1 VRLFSFD
8 TSRGPA
14 LGILDPLNHQRF
26 LDLHDIAPDLPRSLE
41 MILAGHRMAHVR
53 AAFQQAQGNASAPWQ
68 ALSADAMR
76 PLLSQPGKIICVGLN
91 YADHAKE
98 GGNAR
103 PEYPSFFLRTAAS
116 LVAHGAAILR
126 PRVSDRL
133 DFEAELAVVIGQR
146 VKHATLENA
155 LDAVAGYSC
164 FNDGSLR
171 DYQRKTSQWT
181 IGKNFDFTGGF
192 GPCLVTPDE
201 LPAGAKGLRIRSILN
216 GQTMQDSTTTDMLWG
231 VAELIVILSECMTL
245 EPGDV
250 IASGTPAGV
259 GYARTPPVFM
269 HAGDVIEIEIEGVGC
284 LSNPI
289 ADEK

>member
-8 TSRGPA
+8 ASEGPA
-14 LGILDPLNHQRF
+14 LGILDPVDHQRF
-26 LDLHDIAPDLPRSLE
+26 LALHEIAPDLPRSLE
-41 MILAGHRMAHVR
+41 SILAAHRMAHVR
-53 AAFQQAQGNASAPWQ
+53 AAFQQAQGDASVLWHT
-68 ALSADAMR
+68 LSSVAMR

-116 LVAHGAAILR
+116 LLAHNAPMLR
-126 PRVSDRL
+126 PRVSDKL

-155 LDAVAGYSC
+155 LDAVAG
-164 FNDGSLR
+164 
-171 DYQRKTSQWT
+171 
-181 IGKNFDFTGGF
+181 GF

-201 LPAGAKGLRIRSILN
+201 LPTGAKGLRIRSILN

-269 HAGDVIEIEIEGVGC
+269 RAGDVIEIDIEGVGC

-289 ADEK
+289 TNE

>member
-1 VRLFSFD
+1 
-8 TSRGPA
+8 
-14 LGILDPLNHQRF
+14 
-26 LDLHDIAPDLPRSLE
+26 
-41 MILAGHRMAHVR
+41 
-53 AAFQQAQGNASAPWQ
+53 
-68 ALSADAMR
+68 
-76 PLLSQPGKIICVGLN
+76 
-91 YADHAKE
+91 
-98 GGNAR
+98 
-103 PEYPSFFLRTAAS
+103 